1 MPRVSSHYHTVVLMR
16 ALDKI
21 TVAFCRQSNTS
32 KPAAAAR
39 VSAPAYEEE
48 VPCDILGS
56 MMWH

>member
-1 MPRVSSHYHTVVLMR
+1 MR
-16 ALDKI
+16 APDKI

-32 KPAAAAR
+32 KPAAAAAR